1 MSLSLSLLAFTSM
14 SLFLRLLLP
23 HTPHM
28 HYFKGKKFKIAKTQT
43 TYPKVNRNKQGFVSR
58 KFPELFAPEIKYL
71 NQNLKKQANRPRVTF
86 SPYVP
91 IPFRLARFSIAPVG
105 SDPMERKHMSGV
117 LGLLSSQVA
126 SRFRITPSAY
136 LSPMVSAIYLRA

>member
-1 MSLSLSLLAFTSM
+1 MNTPFFQVPTLEFGHGAGTWAKGLDLVHEHKSGYRVRR
-14 SLFLRLLLP
+14 SLFA
-23 HTPHM
+23 H
-28 HYFKGKKFKIAKTQT
+28 
-43 TYPKVNRNKQGFVSR
+43 NFV
-58 KFPELFAPEIKYL
+58 PEIKYL
-71 NQNLKKQANRPRVTF
+71 NQNLKKQANRPKATF

-105 SDPMERKHMSGV
+105 SEPMDRKHMSGV

-136 LSPMVSAIYLRA
+136 LSPMVSAMYLRA